1 MITIDNINFTP
12 FPAFVGGL
20 LIGIAVIIFF
30 ISTGRLAG
38 VSGIANNALTK
49 TKNRSSNLLFLL
61 GLVLGPFSYTLA
73 TNKEILF
80 SVTNS
85 LPLIVLGGLLV
96 GIGTKIGNG
105 CTSGHGICGI
115 SRFSIRSFVATI
127 IFMLMAMVSVIV
139 IKLLGI
145 N

>member
-1 MITIDNINFTP
+1 MITIDTINFTP

>member
-1 MITIDNINFTP
+1 MITIDTINFTP

-61 GLVLGPFSYTLA
+61 GLVLGPFSYTFV

-85 LPLIVLGGLLV
+85 LPLIVFGGLLV

-115 SRFSIRSFVATI
+115 SRFSIRSIVATI
-127 IFMLMAMVSVIV
+127 VFMLMAMLSVFL
-139 IKLLGI
+139 IKFLGI
-145 N
+145 S

>member
-1 MITIDNINFTP
+1 MITIDTINFTP

-61 GLVLGPFSYTLA
+61 GLVLGPFSYTFV

-85 LPLIVLGGLLV
+85 LPLIVFGGLLV

-115 SRFSIRSFVATI
+115 SRFSIRSIVATI
-127 IFMLMAMVSVIV
+127 VFMLMAIFSVIV

>member
-1 MITIDNINFTP
+1 MITIDTINFTP

-38 VSGIANNALTK
+38 VSGIANSALTK

-127 IFMLMAMVSVIV
+127 VFMLMAMLSVIV

>member
-1 MITIDNINFTP
+1 MITIDTINFTP

-38 VSGIANNALTK
+38 VSGIAKSALTK

-127 IFMLMAMVSVIV
+127 VFMLMAMLSVIV

>member
-1 MITIDNINFTP
+1 MITIDTINFTP

-38 VSGIANNALTK
+38 VSGIANSALTK

-127 IFMLMAMVSVIV
+127 IFMLMAMLSVIV